1 MFFFGA
7 SDEGMGCQ
15 GHGGNCPDYDWKVLG
30 HVNATIESNQTGF
43 FCYCSICHVQAS
55 QDVKVEYPKTENFN
69 QVFF

>member
-1 MFFFGA
+1 MVFFLA
-7 SDEGMGCQ
+7 LLMRAWDVRAMEATAQ
-15 GHGGNCPDYDWKVLG
+15 VLG

-43 FCYCSICHVQAS
+43 FGYCSICHVQAS